1 MKTAKI
7 AIIGRPNVGKSS
19 LFNLLLKRKAAI
31 VENTPG
37 ITRDRNYA
45 EVENNGTLLQ
55 LIDTA
60 GIENFTDDDL
70 AKRMNDV
77 SKYAIKEADAIVF
90 IVDGRDG
97 IVGEDEQLAKILQKS
112 NKPIYVVI
120 NKCDLRSAE
129 SVKYEVYALG
139 FGEPLMISVEHNRGI
154 KELKKELFDFTL
166 KLNEESNEDEIKQ
179 ELLQKK
185 NEVIFTGGKLDK
197 NQMKKALKEAEL
209 LFEENVIDTDET
221 DYEKLNEELASQ
233 EELDIEDDRWLEE
246 AESESLAE
254 EEFEPIE
261 KFPIRLTI
269 VGRPNAGK
277 STIINALTTQQ
288 RMLTGNEAGL
298 TRESIATLWEYEGQ
312 RIELVDTAGVRKKAK
327 VAENIEEMSV
337 TSTMRSI
344 RAADVVCLMIDA
356 QTGIQTQDRVI
367 ASRAIENGKPLAVVL
382 NKWDLIEN
390 KDELREEARHIV
402 DYKITQIKEIP
413 ILTLSALTSKGVHKL
428 MPQVLD
434 LYLRSKSRI
443 PTGALNVLIKQLTA
457 YHTPPRRKNRE
468 IKIKYVTQI
477 DIKPPTFAIWANL
490 PEELPSSY
498 IRYLENGIREVYELD
513 GIPLEFK
520 PRNTRNPYANRK
532 KPSERYDPRKK
543 DKTCSTKT
551 CKS

>member
-70 AKRMNDV
+70 ARRMNDV

-97 IVGEDEQLAKILQKS
+97 IVAEDEQLAAILQKS
-112 NKPIYVVI
+112 GRPVYVAV

-129 SVKYEVYALG
+129 SVKYECYALG

-154 KELKKELFDFTL
+154 KELKKELFDFTV
-166 KLNEESNEDEIKQ
+166 KLNEESEEEMIKQ

-185 NEVIFTGGKLDK
+185 NEIIFTGGKLDK
-197 NQMKKALKEAEL
+197 NQMKKALKEAEM
-209 LFEENVIDTDET
+209 LFEENVVLEDET
-221 DYEKLNEELASQ
+221 DYEAMVDEELEELVDDEKWQ
-233 EELDIEDDRWLEE
+233 EEAD
-246 AESESLAE
+246 SESIGDE
-254 EEFEPIE
+254 DEPIE
-261 KFPIRLTI
+261 NFPIRLTI

-288 RMLTGNEAGL
+288 RMLTGDEAGL
-298 TRESIATLWEYEGQ
+298 TRESISTLWQFENQ

-327 VAENIEEMSV
+327 VNENIEEMSV

-356 QTGIQTQDRVI
+356 RTGIQTQDRVI
-367 ASRAIENGKPLAVVL
+367 ASRAIENGKPLVVVL
-382 NKWDLIEN
+382 NKWDVIEN
-390 KDELREEARHIV
+390 KDEVRAEAREIV

-413 ILTLSALTSKGVHKL
+413 ILTLSALTAKGVHKL

-443 PTGALNVLIKQLTA
+443 GTGELNVLVRQLTS
-457 YHTPPRRKNRE
+457 YHTPPRRRNRE
-468 IKIKYVTQI
+468 LKIKYMTQI
-477 DIKPPTFAIWANL
+477 DIKPPTFAVWANL
-490 PEELPSSY
+490 PDEIPGSY
-498 IRYLENGIREVYELD
+498 MRYLENGIREVYELD

-520 PRNTRNPYANRK
+520 PRNTTNPYANRK
-532 KPSERYDPRKK
+532 KTERYDPRNK
-543 DKTCSTKT
+543 
-551 CKS
+551 

>member
-70 AKRMNDV
+70 AKRMNEV
-77 SKYAIKEADAIVF
+77 SKYAIKEADAIVL
-90 IVDGRDG
+90 ILDGRDG

-112 NKPIYVVI
+112 NRPVYVAI
-120 NKCDLRSAE
+120 NKCDLNSAE
-129 SVKYEVYALG
+129 SVKYEAYALG

-154 KELKKELFDFTL
+154 KELKKALFDFTL
-166 KLNEESNEDEIKQ
+166 ELNEESEEDQTKQ

-209 LFEENVIDTDET
+209 LFEENVVLNDTT
-221 DYEKLNEELASQ
+221 DYEAINDELEE
-233 EELDIEDDRWLEE
+233 ETEVDDDKWLEE
-246 AESESLAE
+246 AESESIGDEKA
-254 EEFEPIE
+254 PIE
-261 KFPIRLTI
+261 NFPIRLTI

-288 RMLTGNEAGL
+288 RMLTGDEAGL

-327 VAENIEEMSV
+327 VAEDIEEMSV

-344 RAADVVCLMIDA
+344 RAADVVCLMIDS

-367 ASRAIENGKPLAVVL
+367 ASRAIENGKPLVIVL
-382 NKWDLIEN
+382 NKWDIIDN
-390 KDELREEARHIV
+390 KDEIRAQAREIV

-413 ILTLSALTSKGVHKL
+413 ILTLSALTARGVHKL

-443 PTGALNVLIKQLTA
+443 PTGELNVLIKQLTS
-457 YHTPPRRKNRE
+457 YHTPPRRRNRE

-477 DIKPPTFAIWANL
+477 DIKPPTLAIWANI
-490 PEELPSSY
+490 PEEIPSSY
-498 IRYLENGIREVYELD
+498 MRYLENGIREVYELD

-520 PRNTRNPYANRK
+520 PRNTRNPYAGK
-532 KPSERYDPRKK
+532 KATHLRNNGRPQK
-543 DKTCSTKT
+543 STR
-551 CKS
+551 

>member
-70 AKRMNDV
+70 AKRMNEI
-77 SKYAIKEADAIVF
+77 SKYAIKEADAVVF

-97 IVGEDEQLAKILQKS
+97 IVAEDEQLATMLQKS
-112 NKPIYVVI
+112 GRPIFVVI
-120 NKCDLRSAE
+120 NKCDLNSAA
-129 SVKYEVYALG
+129 SVQYEVYALG
-139 FGEPLMISVEHNRGI
+139 FGEALMISVEHNRGI
-154 KELKKELFDFTL
+154 KELKKALFDFTIEL
-166 KLNEESNEDEIKQ
+166 STESNEEQTKQ
-179 ELLQKK
+179 DLLQAK

-209 LFEENVIDTDET
+209 LFEDNVVLNDTT
-221 DYEKLNEELASQ
+221 DYEAMNNKTESIA
-233 EELDIEDDRWLEE
+233 DFDDEDENDDTWLPE
-246 AESESLAE
+246 AEQEAIGDE
-254 EEFEPIE
+254 EGPIE
-261 KFPIRLTI
+261 TFPIRLTI

-277 STIINALTTQQ
+277 STLINALTAQQ
-288 RMLTGNEAGL
+288 RMLTGDEAGL

-327 VAENIEEMSV
+327 VDEDIEEMSV

-344 RAADVVCLMIDA
+344 RAADIVCLMIDSR
-356 QTGIQTQDRVI
+356 TGIQTQDRVI
-367 ASRAIENGKPLAVVL
+367 ASRAIENGKPLVVVL
-382 NKWDLIEN
+382 NKWDVIDN
-390 KDELREEARHIV
+390 KDEIRAQAREIV

-413 ILTLSALTSKGVHKL
+413 ILTMSALTAKGVHKL

-443 PTGALNVLIKQLTA
+443 PTAALNILVKQLIS
-457 YHTPPRRKNRE
+457 YHTPPRRRNRE
-468 IKIKYVTQI
+468 IKIKYITQI
-477 DIKPPTFAIWANL
+477 DIKPPTFALWANM
-490 PEELPSSY
+490 PDEIPSSY
-498 IRYLENGIREVYELD
+498 MRYLENGIREVYELD
-513 GIPLEFK
+513 GIPISFN
-520 PRNTRNPYANRK
+520 PRSTKNPYANK
-532 KPSERYDPRKK
+532 KPDHLRNNGRPQK
-543 DKTCSTKT
+543 STR
-551 CKS
+551 

>member
-37 ITRDRNYA
+37 VTRDRNYA

-60 GIENFTDDDL
+60 GIENFTDNDL
-70 AKRMNDV
+70 ARRMNDV
-77 SKYAIKEADAIVF
+77 SKTAIKEADAIVF
-90 IVDGRDG
+90 MVDGRDG
-97 IVGEDEQLAKILQKS
+97 IVAEDEQLASILQKS
-112 NKPIYVVI
+112 GRPIYVVI
-120 NKCDLRSAE
+120 NKCDLNSAA
-129 SVKYEVYALG
+129 SVQYEVYALG
-139 FGEPLMISVEHNRGI
+139 FGEAFMISVEHNRGI
-154 KELKKELFDFTL
+154 KELKKALFDFTL
-166 KLNEESNEDEIKQ
+166 ELNEESEEEQIKQ
-179 ELLQKK
+179 ELLHKK
-185 NEVIFTGGKLDK
+185 NEIIFNGGKLDK

-209 LFEENVIDTDET
+209 LFEENVVIDDEV
-221 DYEKLNEELASQ
+221 DYTAELPEEDLP
-233 EELDIEDDRWLEE
+233 DDDAWLEE
-246 AESESLAE
+246 ADSEAIGDLE
-254 EEFEPIE
+254 EDEGPIE
-261 KFPIRLTI
+261 NFPIRLTI

-288 RMLTGNEAGL
+288 RMLTGDEAGL
-298 TRESIATLWEYEGQ
+298 TRESIATLWEFEGQ
-312 RIELVDTAGVRKKAK
+312 RIELVDTAGVRRKAK
-327 VAENIEEMSV
+327 VNEDIEEMSV

-344 RAADVVCLMIDA
+344 RAADVVCLMIDS

-367 ASRAIENGKPLAVVL
+367 ASRAIEHGKPLVIVL
-382 NKWDLIEN
+382 NKWDLIDN
-390 KDELREEARHIV
+390 KDEIRAAAREIV

-413 ILTLSALTSKGVHKL
+413 ILTVSALTAKGVHKL

-443 PTGALNVLIKQLTA
+443 PTGALNVLIKQLIS

-477 DIKPPTFAIWANL
+477 GIKPPTFAIWANL
-490 PEELPSSY
+490 ADELPSSY
-498 IRYLENGIREVYELD
+498 LRYLENGIREVYELD

-520 PRNTRNPYANRK
+520 PRSTRNPFAGRK
-532 KPSERYDPRKK
+532 ATHLRNNGRPQK
-543 DKTCSTKT
+543 STR
-551 CKS
+551 